1 MFIQLTCIDP
11 LLRLLLCLHVRPPAH
26 PLPHT
31 VVIRLLFSKQNLWHV
46 DGKPHKCT
54 RCVTWLSWIVAL
66 LYAGACSFIVGYVAI
81 NGLFTQ
87 DSPPQGG
94 GGNNATAAIN
104 VTTLADM
111 ASQVTTCKIK
121 ETSDFAAEWAVL
133 IVTSVATWVIVT
145 RPTVI
150 TLLFFAERVVAN
162 MRRKREPAGNEGNE
176 DCSTNS
182 AVNATSKG
190 KGKGKDNIG
199 DKGGVGENDTGMVE
213 MTSGHSRIIDMDDV
227 DQVHHDNPM
236 RRMNGS
242 GATSP
247 SENDKQ
253 GSSAHTAVVHTAA
266 PGSFLVP
273 TGGPA
278 STLHGQNDDA

>member
-1 MFIQLTCIDP
+1 MP
-11 LLRLLLCLHVRPPAH
+11 RHVLECSFSSLASIPCSVC
-26 PLPHT
+26 PHT
-31 VVIRLLFSKQNLWHV
+31 VVIRLLFSKQKLWHV

-87 DSPPQGG
+87 DPPPQGG
-94 GGNNATAAIN
+94 GRHNATAAIN
-104 VTTLADM
+104 VTALADM

-133 IVTSVATWVIVT
+133 IATSVATWVIVT
-145 RPTVI
+145 RPSVI
-150 TLLFFAERVVAN
+150 TLLFCVQRVCAN
-162 MRRKREPAGNEGNE
+162 KRGKHETAGNEGNE
-176 DCSTNS
+176 DSSTTS
-182 AVNATSKG
+182 GTDATSKG
-190 KGKGKDNIG
+190 RGKDKVG
-199 DKGGVGENDTGMVE
+199 DKGGVGANETGMVE
-213 MTSGHSRIIDMDDV
+213 MTSRHRSIDVDDG

-236 RRMNGS
+236 PRSLSGS

-253 GSSAHTAVVHTAA
+253 LTITSN
-266 PGSFLVP
+266 P
-273 TGGPA
+273 
-278 STLHGQNDDA
+278 